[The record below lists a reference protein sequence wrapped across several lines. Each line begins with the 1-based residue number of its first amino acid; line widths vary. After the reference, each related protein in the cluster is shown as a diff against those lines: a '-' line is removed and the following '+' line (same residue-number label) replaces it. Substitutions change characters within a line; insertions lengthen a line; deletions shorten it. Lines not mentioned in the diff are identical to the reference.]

1 MLSGNSKIQLKFL
14 ASHANINDVLTMI
27 RYYSHQWRAWGTG
40 FIQAAWRRYMKRKL
54 AMELARQEE
63 GDDYYYDDDDDDQY
77 GGEDM
82 PESSN
87 NVDDNSSNNQNLSA
101 TILASK
107 FAANTKRGVLGNQ
120 RGSSRIDPDDP
131 TLKMPKMFKPED
143 PGFF

>member
-1 MLSGNSKIQLKFL
+1 
-14 ASHANINDVLTMI
+14 
-27 RYYSHQWRAWGTG
+27 
-40 FIQAAWRRYMKRKL
+40 MKRKL

-63 GDDYYYDDDDDDQY
+63 GDDFYYDDDDDDDGQY
-77 GGEDM
+77 REDM

-87 NVDDNSSNNQNLSA
+87 NSSNNQNLNA

>member
-1 MLSGNSKIQLKFL
+1 
-14 ASHANINDVLTMI
+14 
-27 RYYSHQWRAWGTG
+27 
-40 FIQAAWRRYMKRKL
+40 
-54 AMELARQEE
+54 MELARQEE
-63 GDDYYYDDDDDDQY
+63 EDDYYYDDDGDYQY
-77 GGEDM
+77 EENM

-87 NVDDNSSNNQNLSA
+87 NGDENSNNNQNLSA

-120 RGSSRIDPDDP
+120 RGSTRIDPDDP

>member
-1 MLSGNSKIQLKFL
+1 
-14 ASHANINDVLTMI
+14 
-27 RYYSHQWRAWGTG
+27 
-40 FIQAAWRRYMKRKL
+40 MKRKL

-63 GDDYYYDDDDDDQY
+63 EDDYFYDDDGDYQFE
-77 GGEDM
+77 EDM
-82 PESSN
+82 PESN
-87 NVDDNSSNNQNLSA
+87 NNNGDENSSNNQNLSA

-120 RGSSRIDPDDP
+120 RGSTRIDPDHP

>member
-1 MLSGNSKIQLKFL
+1 
-14 ASHANINDVLTMI
+14 
-27 RYYSHQWRAWGTG
+27 
-40 FIQAAWRRYMKRKL
+40 MKRKL

-63 GDDYYYDDDDDDQY
+63 GDDYYYDDEGDYQY
-77 GGEDM
+77 DEIL

-87 NVDDNSSNNQNLSA
+87 DVDDNSNNNQNLSA

-131 TLKMPKMFKPED
+131 TLKMPKMFKPEG

>member
-1 MLSGNSKIQLKFL
+1 
-14 ASHANINDVLTMI
+14 
-27 RYYSHQWRAWGTG
+27 
-40 FIQAAWRRYMKRKL
+40 
-54 AMELARQEE
+54 MELARQEE
-63 GDDYYYDDDDDDQY
+63 GDDYYYDYDDDDYDGGYQY
-77 GGEDM
+77 EEIM

-87 NVDDNSSNNQNLSA
+87 NVDDNSSNNQNLST

-131 TLKMPKMFKPED
+131 NLKMPKMFKPED